1 MLKKINNCLWR
12 HGMNTLVIETCAL
25 AKSVQ
30 FSDDDMIVSL
40 VDGRTITVPLVWFP
54 RLAAANQKQLT
65 NYELLGDGEGI
76 HWPDV
81 DEDISV
87 AGLLRG
93 DR

>member
-1 MLKKINNCLWR
+1 
-12 HGMNTLVIETCAL
+12 MNTLVVETCAL

-30 FSDDDMIVSL
+30 FSDDDMIVAL
-40 VDGRTITVPLVWFP
+40 IDGRTITVPLAWFS
-54 RLAAANQKQLT
+54 RLATASQKQLA

-93 DR
+93 

>member
-1 MLKKINNCLWR
+1 
-12 HGMNTLVIETCAL
+12 MNKMHVL

-30 FSDDDMIVSL
+30 FSDDDMIVLL
-40 VDGRTITVPLVWFP
+40 VDGRTIAVPLVWFP
-54 RLAAANQKQLT
+54 RLSSASQKQLA

-76 HWPDV
+76 HWPDA

-93 DR
+93 NR